1 MVLKLSNT
9 VNLPRHQSGIFDHG
23 DVYEANGWVYIA
35 HPAHGSVEIF
45 DGMKETYL
53 KSISGCP
60 EASGVVCAQ
69 EESMVFAASRGSGK
83 ILVIN
88 AAKGTLLRTVSAGSK
103 PNGLAWDDSHGVLL
117 AADVGDLCARLIDP
131 WRGIVMRT
139 VKLPGRPRWCKYS
152 PKSGVFVICI
162 RDTSGYMILSP
173 KTGELGQLLRLSTH
187 GPHGLDIDEKN
198 NIAYFA
204 CDGGRVVALDIEEG
218 VEVGSVKIPS
228 EPDVTWF
235 NPRKNFLYSALPKQ
249 GLIISIDTQKMS
261 IVQQISTEEGSGSFA
276 FDQGRQRLYSFQPKS
291 CKAVAYFEV

>member
-9 VNLPRHQSGIFDHG
+9 LSLPRHQSGGFDHG

-35 HPAHGSVEIF
+35 HPALGSVEIF
-45 DGMKETYL
+45 DGMKETFV

-60 EASGVVCAQ
+60 EASGVICAQ
-69 EESMVFAASRGSGK
+69 REGMIFAASRASGK

-88 AAKGTLLRTVSAGSK
+88 ALKGTLLRTIAAGSR

-117 AADVGDLCARLIDP
+117 AADVGDVCARLIDP

-162 RDTSGYMILSP
+162 REPSGFIALSP
-173 KTGELGQLLRLSTH
+173 KTGELGQLLRLSAH
-187 GPHGLDIDEKN
+187 GPHGLDIDERSD
-198 NIAYFA
+198 IAYFA
-204 CDGGRVVALDIEEG
+204 CDGGKVIAFDLKEG
-218 VEVGSVKIPS
+218 METNSVKIPS

-235 NPRKNFLYSALPKQ
+235 NARKNLLYTALPKL
-249 GLIISIDTQKMS
+249 GLILSINTENMS
-261 IVQQISTEEGSGSFA
+261 IVQQVNTEEGSGSFV
-276 FDQGRQRLYSFQPKS
+276 FDQGRQRLYSFYPKT
-291 CKAVAYFEV
+291 CKTVAFYEI